1 MKRALTFFLLTVL
14 ISPALAQNNIS
25 EIYQEGVL
33 NGQFE
38 SKYENGKLKAE
49 GAYSNNLKIGKW
61 TIWDSL
67 GNVIMTR
74 HYKEGQ
80 AFSVRTFQKGEKG
93 VYDAQQPSLKRNSD
107 GYFPFIPVDPNSV
120 AYSKRLWR
128 EVKPTELNAPL
139 FVDRKVID
147 HLIQLVEKEMI
158 TGYSVESDEF
168 KFKLTPDKV
177 TAFKGKKL
185 VGYKIKEDW
194 FFDKSRNTGDVR
206 IIGICPIVEIE
217 EGVEAEAFW
226 VYYPEIRKYLA
237 ELKVDDAFFFHQFN
251 NTIVRESTIHGKY
264 IKEYTKP
271 EAVLDE
277 VLRIESALVETEIDF
292 WIYFATNS

>member
-1 MKRALTFFLLTVL
+1 V
-14 ISPALAQNNIS
+14 
-25 EIYQEGVL
+25 
-33 NGQFE
+33 
-38 SKYENGKLKAE
+38 
-49 GAYSNNLKIGKW
+49 
-61 TIWDSL
+61 
-67 GNVIMTR
+67 
-74 HYKEGQ
+74 
-80 AFSVRTFQKGEKG
+80 
-93 VYDAQQPSLKRNSD
+93 
-107 GYFPFIPVDPNSV
+107 
-120 AYSKRLWR
+120 
-128 EVKPTELNAPL
+128 
-139 FVDRKVID
+139 
-147 HLIQLVEKEMI
+147 I
-158 TGYSVESDEF
+158 TGYTNQSDEF

-226 VYYPEIRKYLA
+226 VYYPEVRKYLA

-251 NTIVRESTIHGKY
+251 STIVRESTIHGKY

-271 EAVLDE
+271 EAILDE

-292 WIYFATNS
+292 WIHFATGS